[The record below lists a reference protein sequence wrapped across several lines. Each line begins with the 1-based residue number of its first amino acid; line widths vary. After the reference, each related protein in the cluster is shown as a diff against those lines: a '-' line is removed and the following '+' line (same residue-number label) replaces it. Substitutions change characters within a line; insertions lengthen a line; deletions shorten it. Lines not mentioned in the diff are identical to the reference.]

1 MKKWLTSN
9 YRLIMA
15 SPWIATLSI
24 ALLTLIIVVFAAN
37 NLQREKKHMTQTLL
51 RKGQDVIHLIGAGL
65 RASVLTGSFGEKQL
79 QQLLEQAA
87 ADEEIAYIQVA
98 DREGI
103 ILAHT
108 DLNRIGKEYAL
119 PKTLPIQPD
128 NVISKFLDA
137 KDKKERI
144 FEITTVFRLFP
155 KREGRMRMRRHMM
168 MRRMAEAAQ
177 NEGTKDFFDSLAENK
192 TFITVGLNTG
202 YLATSIRQNYY
213 QIIIMSVILLLVG
226 LGGWLSLL
234 VAQSFRISQETLENM
249 QAFTSLLISRLPAGI
264 AATDQTGCINT
275 WNKNMEKLTGR
286 TSRQVMGVSAALAL
300 PAELADI
307 LTDSEAK
314 EEKLDQEVALTDYK
328 GNSRILHASALHVI
342 TPQEE
347 KKGSMLLL
355 HDLTHLKDLERQL
368 RRNERLLALGKMAAG
383 VAHEVRNPLSS
394 IKGFATLLGKPFPR
408 DSEEAE
414 AARLMINEVDRL
426 NRSITELL
434 HYAKPLPL
442 HKKNTDLGELVKAG
456 LKLMEGD
463 AKGANVETMLQVGKN
478 LPPVS
483 LDQDR
488 INQVLLNLYL
498 NALQSMEHG
507 GTLLVELAG
516 EKDGQVVSITV
527 TDTGMGI
534 EAKNLERVL
543 DPYFTTKPDGNGL
556 GLALAAK
563 IIEEHGGGISIKSTE
578 GKGTS
583 VKITL
588 PVKQG

>member
-9 YRLIMA
+9 YRLITA

-51 RKGQDVIHLIGAGL
+51 RKGHDVIHLIGAGL
-65 RASVLTGSFGEKQL
+65 RASVLAGSFGEKQL
-79 QQLLEQAA
+79 QQLLEQAG
-87 ADEEIAYIQVA
+87 ADEEIAYIRVFNS
-98 DREGI
+98 EEK

-108 DLNRIGKEYAL
+108 DLNRIGQETPM
-119 PKTLPIQPD
+119 PKTLLKKPD
-128 NVISKFLDA
+128 KITSKFIDVPG
-137 KDKKERI
+137 KNEKV
-144 FEITTVFRLFP
+144 FELTTVFRPFS

-168 MRRMAEAAQ
+168 MRRMAEAALD
-177 NEGTKDFFDSLAENK
+177 EGTKAFFDSLAESK

-202 YLATSIRQNYY
+202 FLASSIRQNYY

-234 VAQSFRISQETLENM
+234 IAQSFRISQETLENM

-264 AATDQTGCINT
+264 AATDQTGSINI
-275 WNKNMEKLTGR
+275 WNKNMEKLTAK
-286 TSRQVMGVSAALAL
+286 TSRQVMGVSAAFAL
-300 PAELADI
+300 PAELADF
-307 LTDSEAK
+307 LSDSEAK
-314 EEKLDQEVALTDYK
+314 EEVLDQEVTLLDYK
-328 GNSRILHASALHVI
+328 GNRRILHASALQVI

-394 IKGFATLLGKPFPR
+394 IKGFATLLGKRFPAN
-408 DSEEAE
+408 SEEAE

-434 HYAKPLPL
+434 HYARPLPL
-442 HKKNTDLGELVKAG
+442 HKKDTNLDELVKAG
-456 LKLMEGD
+456 LKMMEGD
-463 AKGANVETMLQVGKN
+463 AKGANVEIVLQVEGN
-478 LPPVS
+478 LPSVS
-483 LDQDR
+483 IDQDR

-498 NALQSMEHG
+498 NALQAMENG
-507 GTLLVELAG
+507 GKLLVKLTC
-516 EKDGQVVSITV
+516 EKDGKAVCITV
-527 TDTGMGI
+527 TDTGIGI
-534 EAKNLERVL
+534 EAKNLERIL
-543 DPYFTTKPDGNGL
+543 DPYFTTKSDGNGL

-583 VKITL
+583 VEVTL
-588 PVKQG
+588 PFKQR